1 MQPDSTGVAL
11 AIAGALFLLYVLLK
25 LRVSFAPATPET
37 RAAKQRIQ
45 DAKLRARKPDISA
58 HERAEAWRDAAVA
71 ALEGLK
77 RPNLAA
83 SYARRAERACPDD
96 AAAVRVLSRSMRE
109 AGRLRSLERLL
120 WRRLAQEGHG
130 PAHLRAYDELI
141 ALYDGPLRC
150 PERAVVLRR
159 MRRDSI
165 PPSGLQTQSG

>member
-25 LRVSFAPATPET
+25 LRVSFAPASPEV
-37 RAAKQRIQ
+37 RAARERIAA
-45 DAKLRARKPDISA
+45 AKLRARKPGGTGR
-58 HERAEAWRDAAVA
+58 ERADAWRDAALA

-83 SYARRAERACPDD
+83 SYARRAERADPDD
-96 AAAVRVLSRSMRE
+96 PAAVRVLSMSLRE
-109 AGRLRSLERLL
+109 AGRLRALERLL
-120 WRRLAQEGHG
+120 WRRLAQESHG

-141 ALYDGPLRC
+141 ALYDGPMRC

-159 MRRDSI
+159 MRRVSI
-165 PPSGLQTQSG
+165 PPSGFQTRSE